1 MVPLNLYYG
10 AGWQAKR
17 VWSIVGSA
25 IAGTDKRVWKG
36 INRVKLVIV
45 ESPAKAK
52 TINKY
57 LGKDF
62 IVKASMGHVRDLPL
76 KKLGVDV
83 EHGFK
88 PAYVNTSGR
97 LKVIAELKAAAKQ
110 CDEIILAPDP
120 DREGE
125 AIAWHLFELLK
136 GIVPPE
142 KFSRVTYNEITKSAI
157 VEAFSKPGELDMK
170 RIDSQQARRVLDR
183 LVGFKVSPLLWKQV
197 RGGVSAGRVQSVA
210 LRLVCE
216 REIEIKGFNPE
227 EYWTLGASVR
237 KLIDP
242 REPFTVKLAQING
255 AKAEIK
261 SAEQAATIRAEL
273 ESSSLQVARI
283 IEKEIQ
289 RKARPPFIT
298 SSLQQAASSVCG
310 FSPARAMS
318 IAQSL
323 YENGLITYMRTDSF
337 NIAQSAQDAC
347 RAFVATEYGP
357 EYLPGA
363 PNVYKSRGGA
373 QEAHEAIRPTEVTH
387 TPQSLTGL
395 KPEELKLYTLIWE
408 RFVAS
413 QMVPSRIARRTAEI
427 ETDGEHNYLFRAT
440 ASEFVF
446 PGYMRASGIEQAA
459 DKKDDEEQ
467 DEGDEGRLPP
477 LAAGEQLD
485 CLEWLGE
492 QKFTKPPARY
502 SEASLIKALE
512 ENGVGRPSTY
522 AQTLATLDKREYV
535 SKEKRSLVPTEAGMR
550 VFEFLVGALDPLF
563 NVTFTAEMEEQ
574 LDKIEDG
581 SVDWVDMMQGFYGQL
596 LSWLEGAKDTADP
609 EATKAMLAAL
619 GQVKAWA
626 EPTMRGRRSYDER
639 EIVQSVGEQFAADGH
654 ITSRQQQL
662 LFGLACK
669 YIEQIDGALATS
681 LKLEKPKDT
690 PPEIVRALELLSAV
704 KFAEARKVGKK
715 IYDDGKFCAS
725 LRTQAEGGKALT
737 DRQLAA
743 LGTVLTKYSDQL
755 PDFEAVLSS
764 LNLAAKPEPADSGQS
779 AALLELMKSVGEWN
793 PPVKRGK
800 REFNDRD
807 FYESLSGQFA
817 GKGAL
822 SEKQLAALKKMIARY
837 AAQIPGYEEAR
848 ERYGLPEPK
857 IKK

>member
-1 MVPLNLYYG
+1 M
-10 AGWQAKR
+10 
-17 VWSIVGSA
+17 
-25 IAGTDKRVWKG
+25 
-36 INRVKLVIV
+36 KLVIV

-57 LGKDF
+57 LGKEF

-97 LKVIAELKAAAKQ
+97 LKVIAELKAAAKT
-110 CDEIILAPDP
+110 CDEVILAPDP

-142 KFSRVTYNEITKSAI
+142 KFSRVTYNEITKAAI
-157 VEAFSKPGELDMK
+157 VDAFSKPGALDMK
-170 RIDSQQARRVLDR
+170 RVDSQQARRVLDR

-216 REIEIKGFNPE
+216 REKEIRLFKPE
-227 EYWTLGASVR
+227 EYWLIGAKVR

-242 REPFTVKLAQING
+242 RDPFAIKLAQIDG

-261 SAEQAATIRAEL
+261 SAEQAAVLRAEL
-273 ESSSLQVARI
+273 ESSSLRVARV

-310 FSPARAMS
+310 YSPARAMS
-318 IAQSL
+318 IAQAL
-323 YENGLITYMRTDSF
+323 YENGLITYMRTDSYA
-337 NIAQSAQDAC
+337 IAKSAQEAC
-347 RAFVATEYGP
+347 RAFVASEYGP
-357 EYLPGA
+357 DYLPAA
-363 PNVYKSRGGA
+363 PNEYKSRSSA
-373 QEAHEAIRPTEVTH
+373 QEAHEAIRPTDLTQ
-387 TPQSLTGL
+387 TPQSLNKL

-427 ETDGEHNYLFRAT
+427 ESDGPHSCLFRAT
-440 ASEFVF
+440 ASEIVF

-459 DKKDDEEQ
+459 DKNDDEDEEES
-467 DEGDEGRLPP
+467 DEGKLPP
-477 LAAGEQLD
+477 LEIGEALD
-485 CLEWLGE
+485 CLSWLGE

-535 SKEKRSLVPTEAGMR
+535 AKEKRSLVPTEAGMR
-550 VFEFLVGALDPLF
+550 VYEFLVGALDPLF
-563 NVTFTAEMEEQ
+563 NVKFTAEMEEK

-581 SVDWVDMMQGFYGQL
+581 SVDWADMMREFYAQL
-596 LSWLEGAKDTADP
+596 LEWLEGAKDTADP
-609 EATKAMLAAL
+609 EATKALLSAL
-619 GQVKAWA
+619 EQVKAWA
-626 EPTMRGRRSYDER
+626 APVMRGRRSYDER
-639 EIVQSVGEQFAADGH
+639 ETVKSVGEQFAADGH
-654 ITSRQQQL
+654 VSSRQQRL

-669 YIEQIDGALATS
+669 YVEQIDGAVAVS

-690 PPEIVRALELLSAV
+690 PPEIKRALDSLSAV
-704 KFAEARKVGKK
+704 QFAEARKVGKK
-715 IYDDGKFCAS
+715 TYDDGKFCAS
-725 LRTQAEGGKALT
+725 LREQAEGGKALSE
-737 DRQLAA
+737 RQLAA
-743 LGTVLTKYSDQL
+743 LGLILTKYAEQI
-755 PDFEAVLSS
+755 PDFEAIRSS
-764 LNLAAKPEPADSGQS
+764 LKLADKPEPADSGQS
-779 AALLELMKSVGEWN
+779 AALLELMKAVQSWN

-800 REFNDRD
+800 REFNDQD

-822 SEKQLAALKKMIARY
+822 SDKQLAALKKMIARY
-837 AAQIPGYEEAR
+837 AAQISGYEEAR
-848 ERYGLPEPK
+848 ERYGLPAPK
-857 IKK
+857 TKSQE